1 MGRAGAL
8 EGADL
13 EDEFLG
19 GHRDPLDDPHFL
31 SQTLTSKGS
40 GDFDTDVSVLRA
52 RTAAIAM
59 LAVERIVETAAAI
72 I

>member
-19 GHRDPLDDPHFL
+19 GHRDPWM
-31 SQTLTSKGS
+31 
-40 GDFDTDVSVLRA
+40 
-52 RTAAIAM
+52 I
-59 LAVERIVETAAAI
+59 RIS
-72 I
+72 